1 MLFEQL
7 GLSDELLKAVS
18 DSGYKQPTLI
28 QSKAIPVILEGKDVM
43 GAAQTGTGKTAGF
56 TLPLL
61 RRLEVYA
68 NSSMSPAKHQL
79 RALILV
85 PTRELA
91 MQVYDSVKNYS
102 KYTTLKSTLVFGG
115 VNMEPQT
122 VILRSGVEIL
132 VATPGRLLDHIQ
144 QKNVKLSSVEI
155 FVLDE
160 ADRMLDMGF
169 LPDIAKILNFLPV
182 NRQNLM
188 FSATFSDDIKKLAK
202 QFLNNPVLVEAAK
215 QNAISDLIAH
225 SVYTVEAT
233 QKTKVLIHLIQQQKL
248 DQVLIFTKRKSESDR
263 LTNHLIK
270 ADITASAIHGDKN
283 QQQRCQA
290 LNDFKLGTI
299 RALVATDVAARGLD
313 IAELTCVINYELPN
327 NPEDYVHR
335 IGRTGRAGMKGYAL
349 SLVSQEEQNR
359 LKDIEKL
366 IQKKIEIKSVF
377 LNDIP
382 LSRTNEL
389 PEKKISKNSDKSD
402 HLPRDRKSAEI
413 AQPSCAEV
421 IFFNGERSIRK
432 NAQTMV
438 EQDPLFTQPYV
449 SHKPEVK
456 PKSKSKNTPLD
467 SKERKFPFKMLPV
480 LFFPSAKRNKCVNKS
495 EV

>member
-7 GLSDELLKAVS
+7 GLSAELLKAVS

-28 QSKAIPVILEGKDVM
+28 QSKAIPIILEGKDVM

-61 RRLEVYA
+61 RRLEIYA
-68 NSSMSPAKHQL
+68 NNSMSPAKHPL

-91 MQVYDSVKNYS
+91 MQVYESVKNYS
-102 KYTTLKSTLVFGG
+102 KYTTLKSSLVFGG

-144 QKNVKLSSVEI
+144 QKNVMLSSVEI

-169 LPDIAKILNFLPV
+169 LPDITKILNLLPT

-188 FSATFSDDIKKLAK
+188 FSATFSDDIKRLAK
-202 QFLNNPVLVEAAK
+202 QFLKNPVLIEAAK
-215 QNAISDLIAH
+215 QNAVSDLIAH
-225 SVYTVEAT
+225 SVYTVDAAE
-233 QKTKVLIHLIQQQKL
+233 KTKALIHLIQQQKL
-248 DQVLIFTKRKSESDR
+248 DQVLIFTKRKSDSDR
-263 LTNHLIK
+263 LTSQLVK
-270 ADITASAIHGDKN
+270 AEISASSIHGDKN

-290 LNDFKLGTI
+290 LNDFKKGTI

-313 IAELTCVINYELPN
+313 IAELSCVINYELPN

-335 IGRTGRAGMKGYAL
+335 IGRTGRAGIKGYAL
-349 SLVSQEEQNR
+349 SLVSQEEKNR

-366 IQKKIEIKSVF
+366 IQKKIEIKSLF
-377 LNDIP
+377 LNDIA
-382 LSRTNEL
+382 L
-389 PEKKISKNSDKSD
+389 PRVNDDLQEKKIATSSGNDN
-402 HLPRDRKSAEI
+402 LLRERKSAPMS
-413 AQPSCAEV
+413 QPSCAEV

-432 NAQTMV
+432 NARAKQKH
-438 EQDPLFTQPYV
+438 DPLFTQPYV
-449 SHKPEVK
+449 SSKTEIDST
-456 PKSKSKNTPLD
+456 SKSKNSSID
-467 SKERKFPFKMLPV
+467 CKEKKFPFKTLPA
-480 LFFPSAKRNKCVNKS
+480 LFFPFPKRNDCVNKS
-495 EV
+495 